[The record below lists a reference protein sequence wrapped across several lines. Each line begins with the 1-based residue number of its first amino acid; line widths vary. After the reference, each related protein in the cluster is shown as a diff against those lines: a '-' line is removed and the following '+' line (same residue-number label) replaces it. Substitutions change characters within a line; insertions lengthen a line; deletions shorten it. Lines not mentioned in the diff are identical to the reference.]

1 MPNSLIRWAVCRADY
16 SALPTNL
23 YPACEVGTVADP
35 TNLFSLLCYTNILC
49 ISQRGGTIPNN
60 KVGKLSLTT
69 AVLKKG
75 VESTVRFRD
84 KIIPTEHCTF
94 VIYLLW

>member
-1 MPNSLIRWAVCRADY
+1 MDTNSLILWAVCRA
-16 SALPTNL
+16 
-23 YPACEVGTVADP
+23 GTVADP

-60 KVGKLSLTT
+60 KDGRLSLTT

-75 VESTVRFRD
+75 KEGISGKNSKVQG
-84 KIIPTEHCTF
+84 
-94 VIYLLW
+94 